1 MSKRDKT
8 PAAEFVSVTTV
19 DELKPG
25 ERMVVEL
32 GRHWVAIFNVD
43 GTYYAIDDVCT
54 HDDGP
59 LADGELRGC
68 VIECPRHGA
77 TFDIR
82 TGKVLTPPA
91 LMDVQSYDV
100 QIQGVAIQVKAR
112 SG

>member
-1 MSKRDKT
+1 MSKGT
-8 PAAEFVSVTTV
+8 PAEFVDVATV

-32 GRHWVAIFNVD
+32 RRHWVAIFNVD

-59 LADGELRGC
+59 LAEGELQGC
-68 VIECPRHGA
+68 IIACPRHGA

-91 LMDVQSYDV
+91 LTDVQSYDV
-100 QIQGVAIQVKAR
+100 QIQGESIQIKPR
-112 SG
+112 